1 MRKPNEF
8 TRILQIG
15 MMLVLPIGLASC
27 TRDEGEEME
36 TPEET
41 NLPDTND
48 VNAAAEPV
56 EVDINGVESDVDGQ
70 ATITRVGESLMVSL
84 TLEKLAGE
92 GPFRGQ
98 IVSGRCEDREDQTP
112 NRTETG
118 RNTTPGQPT
127 TPGATPPAG
136 TTTPAAQQVLATL
149 EPIQVAGATGQPTP
163 ATEKSGMSQS
173 TVPVADLRGMR
184 DVHIEVQGT
193 GARTIAC
200 GNITD
205 MDKLLLGGT
214 GGATVAPMT
223 PSPTTPGG
231 ATPPSSAPGARP

>member
-27 TRDEGEEME
+27 TRDEGKEEME

-41 NLPDTND
+41 NLPDTN
-48 VNAAAEPV
+48 VNAAAQPV
-56 EVDINGVESDVDGQ
+56 EVDINGVDSDVSGE

-84 TLEKLAGE
+84 TVEKLAGD

-98 IVSGRCEDREDQTP
+98 IAAGRCEDMKAEIP

-118 RNTTPGQPT
+118 RT

-136 TTTPAAQQVLATL
+136 TTTPATEGQVLATL
-149 EPIQVAGATGQPTP
+149 EPIQVAGATGQATP

-184 DVHIEVQGT
+184 DVHIEIQGQ

-200 GNITD
+200 GNISD
-205 MDKLLLGGT
+205 MDKLLMGGT
-214 GGATVAPMT
+214 GGATVAPT
-223 PSPTTPGG
+223 TPTTPGG
-231 ATPPSSAPGARP
+231 ATPPSSAPGTRP